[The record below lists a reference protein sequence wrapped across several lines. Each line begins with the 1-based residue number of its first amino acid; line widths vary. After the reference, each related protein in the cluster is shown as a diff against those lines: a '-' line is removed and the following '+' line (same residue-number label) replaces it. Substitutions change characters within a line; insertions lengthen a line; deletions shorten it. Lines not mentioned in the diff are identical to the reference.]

1 MNKVVTIH
9 LDGIAYSLEEGA
21 YDALRAYLDAAKTT
35 LSQNPDKDEIIKDLE
50 QAIGAKLSAYL
61 NAHKNVVT
69 QVDVDAVLAEMGP
82 VAAEGEGAPVESE
95 AEKTTSAAPT

>member
-21 YDALRAYLDAAKTT
+21 YDALRAYLDAAKGT
-35 LSQNPDKDEIIKDLE
+35 LSQNPDKEEILKDLE
-50 QAIGAKLSAYL
+50 QAIGAKLSGYL

-69 QVDVDAVLAEMGP
+69 QADVDAVLVEMGP
-82 VAAEGEGAPVESE
+82 VAAEGEGASAEGG
-95 AEKTTSAAPT
+95 AEKTSAAAP

>member
-21 YDALRAYLDAAKTT
+21 YDVLRAYLDAAKVT

-61 NAHKNVVT
+61 SAHKNVVT
-69 QVDVDAVLAEMGP
+69 QSDVDAVLAEMGP
-82 VAAEGEGAPVESE
+82 V
-95 AEKTTSAAPT
+95 SAGGDASDADTAHDAGQKSD